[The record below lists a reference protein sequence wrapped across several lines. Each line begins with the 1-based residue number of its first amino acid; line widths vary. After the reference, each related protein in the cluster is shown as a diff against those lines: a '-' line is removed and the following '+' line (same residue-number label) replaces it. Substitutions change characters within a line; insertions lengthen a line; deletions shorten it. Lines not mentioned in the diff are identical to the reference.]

1 MVTTTKSAVKTAP
14 KKETVA
20 KAPVRAQR
28 TFEPTDMIPCRSVTG
43 GELLFPAK
51 KTDMVYRWTNY
62 GDITEVEYQDLRA
75 LKSMKSNYL
84 FKPYFVI
91 EDEDL
96 VEEWA
101 KDLAPIYADLEIV
114 DDISLLFLLP
124 NDVFKERVET
134 APEGIQNTIKV
145 FAAEKIQNGELDSI
159 KKIEILDEVL
169 HTDLK
174 LYI

>member
-1 MVTTTKSAVKTAP
+1 MATTTKTTIKTAP
-14 KKETVA
+14 KKTTVA
-20 KAPVRAQR
+20 KPEVETTRV
-28 TFEPTDMIPCRSVTG
+28 FEPTDMIPCRSVTG
-43 GELLFPAK
+43 GELLLPSK

-75 LKSMKSNYL
+75 LKSMKSQYL
-84 FKPYFVI
+84 FKPLFII

-96 VEEWA
+96 AEQWA
-101 KDLAPIYADLEIV
+101 KDLAPIYGDLEIL

-124 NDVFKERVET
+124 NDIFREKVET
-134 APEGIQNTIKV
+134 APKGIQETIKV

-159 KKIEILDEVL
+159 AKINILDEVL
-169 HTDLK
+169 KTELK